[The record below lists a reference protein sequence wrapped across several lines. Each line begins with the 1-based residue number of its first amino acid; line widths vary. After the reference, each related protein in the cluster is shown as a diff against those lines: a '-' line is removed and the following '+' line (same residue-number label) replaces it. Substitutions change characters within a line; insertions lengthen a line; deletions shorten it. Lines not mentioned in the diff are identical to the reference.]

1 MLNSESFFR
10 NVLEH
15 LNGDIAIFDREHRY
29 VYVNPYA
36 VKDALIREWLVG
48 KTDFDYCEYRGL
60 DIEIAINRRRRFEE
74 ALEKKSIVEWEEK
87 FVGRDGNIRYF
98 IRKISPVFDVRSG
111 ELLYMTGHGL
121 DITDRRKVEMQ
132 LDEAQ
137 LLTSSGSWVWNLSDN
152 SLEWSIGMYQIF
164 NLNAENYTPDLG
176 AMLRL
181 STVESADIFRSAL
194 DKVKT
199 TQVDVEFVHWVMV
212 GGETKVLKA
221 RLRPQFN
228 VRNELISVFAS
239 EMDITEST
247 RIESQLLLN
256 EQNLNEAQELAK
268 MGSFEYYPLTGR
280 ITWSKGLYSIWE
292 FDESVKPDMELF
304 FGSLHQEDKEK
315 VIAESL
321 KSRVLN
327 EYWEIEYRIS
337 TPSGKLKYVRTHTKV
352 LGGVAR
358 DEQVFVGSCIDITE
372 TRNFEIELRY
382 KEQSL
387 LLSQDIAKLGT
398 WYLDLEKNEIQW
410 TSGVYKMWERDFSLP
425 SPTVEEFAASVHAED
440 WAALDQSIDEINNT
454 GEDRNIEFRI
464 LFPDGRI
471 KHIEGRGRL
480 QENCSPGSG
489 KLFGTLMDITERKMV
504 EAELV
509 RSKTLAEESSKAKE
523 YFLANISHELRTPL
537 NGILGMSRLL
547 RKTNLSTN
555 QREYTDVLHQT
566 AENLLVIINDM
577 LDFAKIDAGKVTFE
591 EVDFNPV
598 RVADT
603 AVQLQMFKAE
613 QKDLTLR
620 HFHKG
625 ENSIP
630 ILNGDPYRL
639 SQILLNLLNNAI
651 KYTDRGEVVL
661 SHEVV
666 ESTIDSVKLRFN
678 VEDTGIGIPE
688 ELQQKIFESFTQVSN
703 GFNRKAGMGL
713 GLTITKNL
721 IESQGGTI
729 HVKSTPDVGSIFT
742 FEISY
747 KKAKPLNVQI
757 PVAELDYHQLG
768 SLKILLAEDNKVNLF
783 ITEAILRDWGFQV
796 DVACDGKEAIELLS
810 VNKYDLVLMDIQMP
824 VMDGVEATRSIREL
838 KDPSKSGIPI
848 IALTANT
855 GRQAHRQFIL
865 LGMNDWLVKP
875 FKEETLYKKIAMHI
889 RGKNWLSDTMRKRK
903 FPVRKRPAALS
914 EQQLYNLDLLRRDL
928 DNDARFLSRMLKLF
942 LDTIP
947 AAVESMYAR
956 YDAGA
961 FDDVADLAHKI
972 KPTIDGVGIRALKDT
987 LRNIENYRERK
998 RNATQ
1003 LKSDLEFLRRI
1014 IDEVCIR
1021 FNQELDNIKSDS
1033 THKTV

>member
-1 MLNSESFFR
+1 MFNSESFFR

-36 VKDALIREWLVG
+36 VRDAFMRSWLIG
-48 KTDFDYCEYRGL
+48 KTDFDYCEFRGL
-60 DIEIAINRRRRFEE
+60 DVEIARKRRRRFEE
-74 ALEKKSIVEWEEK
+74 ALTNKSIVEWEEE
-87 FVGRDGNIRYF
+87 FVGRDGSIRYF
-98 IRKISPVFDVRSG
+98 IRKISPVFDVCSG

-121 DITDRRKVEMQ
+121 DITDRRKVEKQ

-137 LLTSSGSWVWNLSDN
+137 LLTRSGSWVWNLSDN

-164 NLNAENYTPDLG
+164 NVNVEDYTPDLNV
-176 AMLRL
+176 MLRS
-181 STVESADIFRSAL
+181 STDDTVDIFRSAL

-199 TQVDVEFVHWVMV
+199 THVDVEFVHRVVV
-212 GGETKVLKA
+212 GGESKVLKA

-256 EQNLNEAQELAK
+256 EQNLNEAQELAR

-280 ITWSKGLYSIWE
+280 ITWSKGLYRIWE
-292 FDESVKPDMELF
+292 FDMSVTPDLQLF
-304 FGSLHQEDKEK
+304 FESLVQEDKEK
-315 VIAESL
+315 VIAEAL
-321 KSRVLN
+321 KPRVLN
-327 EYWEIEYRIS
+327 EYWENEYRII
-337 TPSGKLKYVRTHTKV
+337 TPSGKVKYIQTHTKV
-352 LGGVAR
+352 LGGLKNE
-358 DEQVFVGSCIDITE
+358 EQVFVGSCIDITE
-372 TRNFEIELRY
+372 RRNFEIELRY

-410 TSGVYKMWERDFSLP
+410 TTGVYRMWERDFSLP
-425 SPTVEEFAASVHAED
+425 SPSVEEFIASIHEED
-440 WAALDQSIDEINNT
+440 WAALDQSIDEINST
-454 GEDRNIEFRI
+454 GKERNIEFRI
-464 LFPDGRI
+464 LLPDGRI

-489 KLFGTLMDITERKMV
+489 KLFGTLMDITDRKMV

-509 RSKTLAEESSKAKE
+509 RSKTIAEESSKAKE

-555 QREYTDVLHQT
+555 QRDYTDVLHQT

-625 ENSIP
+625 ESPIP
-630 ILNGDPYRL
+630 ILRGDPYRL

-651 KYTDRGEVVL
+651 KYTDRGEVIL
-661 SHEVV
+661 THEVV
-666 ESTIDSVKLRFN
+666 ESTVDSVKLQFN
-678 VEDTGIGIPE
+678 VEDTGIGIPQ
-688 ELQQKIFESFTQVSN
+688 ELQQKIFESFTQVN
-703 GFNRKAGMGL
+703 TGFNRKAGMGL

-721 IESQGGTI
+721 IESQGGSI
-729 HVKSTPDVGSIFT
+729 HVRSTPNVGSVFS
-742 FEISY
+742 FEITY
-747 KKAKPLNVQI
+747 RKAKTVDEHPSL
-757 PVAELDYHQLG
+757 ADLDYHQLG
-768 SLKILLAEDNKVNLF
+768 ALKILLVEDNKVNLF

-796 DVACDGKEAIELLS
+796 DVACDGKEAVEMLTS
-810 VNKYDLVLMDIQMP
+810 NDYDIVLMDIQMP

-838 KDPSKSGIPI
+838 KEPSKSGIPI

-855 GRQAHRQFIL
+855 SRQSHRQFVL
-865 LGMNDWLVKP
+865 QGMNDWLVKP
-875 FKEETLYKKIAMHI
+875 FREEALYKKIAMHI
-889 RGKNWLSDTMRKRK
+889 RGKDWLSDTMRKRK
-903 FPVRKRPAALS
+903 FPVRKRPAALN
-914 EQQLYNLDLLRRDL
+914 EERLYNLDLLRRDSDHDL
-928 DNDARFLSRMLKLF
+928 RFLSRMLNLF
-942 LDTIP
+942 LENIP
-947 AAVESMYAR
+947 ATVEKMTAC

-961 FDDVADLAHKI
+961 FDDVAVLAHKI
-972 KPTIDGVGIRALKDT
+972 KPTIDGVGIITLKDT
-987 LRNIENYRERK
+987 LRNIENYRDRN
-998 RNATQ
+998 RNAVQ

-1014 IDEVCIR
+1014 IDEVCKR
-1021 FNQELDNIKSDS
+1021 FKEELEKLRS
-1033 THKTV
+1033 TSAT